1 MKTFRLSNGVDIPVL
16 GFGVYQVPAGETTRV
31 VQDALAAGYRHI
43 DTAAAYFNE
52 AEVGEAIRNS
62 GIARADIFL
71 TTKLWLNAAGYEAA
85 KAQFQRSLDRLH
97 TDYLDLYLIHQPF
110 GDVHGAWRAM
120 EELHEAGKIRAIG
133 VSNFH
138 ADRLADLMAFNR
150 IAPMVNQVEVNA
162 FCQQTADVSFMQ
174 ANGIV
179 PEAWGSYAEGRYDFF
194 NNPVL
199 AEIGRKHG
207 KTVGQT
213 ALRWLYQRG
222 IVSLVKTVRAERMK
236 ENLGVLD
243 FELSTEDMLRI
254 STLDTGVSALA
265 TSMPVHFDHRDPN
278 FVHWITQFRAWDV

>member
-1 MKTFRLSNGVDIPVL
+1 MKTFELSNGVEIPVL
-16 GFGVYQVPAGETTRV
+16 GFGVYQVAPDDTERV
-31 VQDALAAGYRHI
+31 VTEALAAGYRHI
-43 DTAAAYFNE
+43 DTAAAYVNE
-52 AEVGEAIRNS
+52 SQVGEAIRRS
-62 GIARADIFL
+62 GIPREEIFL
-71 TTKLWLNAAGYEAA
+71 TTKLWLNATGHEAA
-85 KAQFQRSLDRLH
+85 KAQFQRSLDRLQ

-120 EELHEAGKIRAIG
+120 EELHEGGKIRAIG

-150 IAPMVNQVEVNA
+150 IAPMVNQIEVNP
-162 FCQQTADVSFMQ
+162 FCQQTVEIGFMQ
-174 ANGIV
+174 ANRMV
-179 PEAWGSYAEGRYDFF
+179 VEAWGSYAEGRYDFF

-199 AEIGRKHG
+199 AEIGRKYG

-236 ENLGVLD
+236 ENLAVLD
-243 FELSTEDMLRI
+243 FELSDDDMLMI
-254 STLDTGVSALA
+254 STMDTGISALA

-278 FVHWITQFRAWDV
+278 FVRWITQFKAADF